1 MSHPSH
7 RLQRMSL
14 PEAVAASLR
23 ERILNGEFE
32 PGEALVQEALA
43 AEYECSRM
51 PVREAFRQLEAEGLI
66 ITKVHKG
73 AFVASIPP
81 EQIMELFE
89 LRAMLETD
97 MLRHSLPALTE
108 EHLLVAEAKLQELDH
123 AYKQNEITRW
133 GALNWEFHKS
143 IYAAANRVQ
152 SLAIVA
158 GINVQIERY
167 IRLQLL
173 LNQTFSTAEAEHREL
188 LELCRARDENAA
200 VPLLERHIINAGR
213 ELVASLQAKKAT
225 K

>member
-1 MSHPSH
+1 
-7 RLQRMSL
+7 MSL

-32 PGEALVQEALA
+32 SGQALVQEALA

-51 PVREAFRQLEAEGLI
+51 PIREAFRQLEAEGLI
-66 ITKVHKG
+66 VTKVHKG

-81 EQIMELFE
+81 EQVMELFE

-97 MLRHSLPALTE
+97 MLSHSLPLLTE
-108 EHLLVAEAKLQELDH
+108 KHLCVSQQKLQELDQ
-123 AYKQNEITRW
+123 AYRQNEITRW
-133 GALNWEFHKS
+133 GTLNWEFHKS
-143 IYAAANRVQ
+143 LYVAANRVQ

-173 LNQTFSTAEAEHREL
+173 LNQTFNTAETEHRTL
-188 LELCRARDENAA
+188 LEMCRAGDETASI
-200 VPLLERHIINAGR
+200 PFLKDHILNAGR
-213 ELVASLQAKKAT
+213 ELVDALQAKKGR
-225 K
+225 